1 MPERGLRPAFEVAVT
16 ECHTTCNIYFMTASA
31 TRIIPHRDVRTRR
44 IGFAYPPAS
53 LDRHYVNGDL
63 VMSHVVAVLSAMFPE
78 GEDFFVRSV
87 RAHADQITDPEL
99 KAQVAGFIGQEVTHG
114 REHRALNERLQEMGY
129 PTRRVDKWVR
139 IGLARNERWFPTKV
153 QLAMTAA
160 LEHYTAALAE
170 TLLTDERAQALLGE
184 TEVRSMLLW
193 HALEESEHK
202 AVAFDVFQTVVGS
215 EKVRIRAMRF
225 TTLAFLANVVFHTV
239 LSMLADRATYNPRRL
254 ARSLADLR
262 HSPFLTRD
270 VVRRIRAYNK
280 VGFHPDDNDNTELL
294 EAWRA
299 RLFGEQGTLADHL
312 K

>member
-1 MPERGLRPAFEVAVT
+1 
-16 ECHTTCNIYFMTASA
+16 MTASA
-31 TRIIPHRDVRTRR
+31 TRIIPPRDVRTRR

-78 GEDFFVRSV
+78 GEDFFVRAV
-87 RAHADQITDPEL
+87 RAHADQVTDPEL
-99 KAQVAGFIGQEVTHG
+99 KKQVAGFIGQEVTHG
-114 REHRALNERLQEMGY
+114 REHRALNERLQQMGY

-139 IGLARNERWFPTKV
+139 IGLGRNERLLPPKI

-202 AVAFDVFQTVVGS
+202 AVAFDVFQTCVGN
-215 EKVRIRAMRF
+215 EKMRIRAMRV
-225 TTLAFLANVVFHTV
+225 TTV
-239 LSMLADRATYNPRRL
+239 LFLFFVTMHTINSLLRDRATYNPKTLIKSVL
-254 ARSLADLR
+254 ALR
-262 HSPFLTRD
+262 HSPFVEKD
-270 VVRRIRAYNK
+270 VIAHLRAYTK
-280 VGFHPDDNDNTELL
+280 PGFHPDDHDNTELI
-294 EAWRA
+294 AYWSA
-299 RLFGEQGTLADHL
+299 QLFGEQGSLADHL